1 MLVTRPTGT
10 PRTATALL
18 PYRPGA
24 PEKWAVMVVD
34 DEVSRR
40 AINATATRIIT
51 AVAAVRA
58 RTS

>member
-1 MLVTRPTGT
+1 
-10 PRTATALL
+10 
-18 PYRPGA
+18 
-24 PEKWAVMVVD
+24 MVVD